1 MTNCKNCGAP
11 ITPEKVCCEYCGT
24 VNDAFVS
31 HEYYDDILRRARDE
45 AHAVLLPRIVIDP
58 PNFGNLGK
66 IIEER
71 IKERGKNERLLYGCG
86 N

>member
-11 ITPEKVCCEYCGT
+11 VVPGQVCCEYCGT
-24 VNDAFVS
+24 THAVFIPDDC
-31 HEYYDDILRRARDE
+31 YDEILRRARDE

-71 IKERGKNERLLYGCG
+71 IKDGRAKAGVKNEWS
-86 N
+86 

>member
-1 MTNCKNCGAP
+1 MANCKNCGAP
-11 ITPEKVCCEYCGT
+11 ITPEKTCCEYCGT

-31 HEYYDDILRRARDE
+31 HEYYNDMLRRARDE

-71 IKERGKNERLLYGCG
+71 IKKGKVGL
-86 N
+86 